1 MLKTLYQQ
9 IKQYRTAALLT
20 PGFTALEVL
29 MDVLIPYVTA
39 SLIDKGINA
48 GDMENVY
55 FYGAIMMGMALLSL
69 VFGILGG
76 RCSAYASTGFAAN
89 LRAAMYRNIQRMAFS
104 DIDKYATSGLI
115 TRMTTDVNAL
125 QSAFQQIMG
134 ISVRAP
140 FKLLLSIL
148 MCLVIDARLSLIFL
162 IALVILSFSL
172 YHIISRVAR
181 LFQQVFVKYDD
192 LNQSVQENITGI
204 RLVKAFVRED
214 YENAKFA
221 KAAENLYKLY
231 VKAESLM
238 AWNHPIMNMVVY
250 GCIIALSWMGA
261 HYIVEGTLTTGELTS
276 LFTYVMSILMSLMM
290 LSMVFVMLTQSAAS
304 AKRVAEIIEEEPDIV
319 NPANGIT
326 TIPDGSIEFRQV
338 RFDYK
343 SKVEGRRSKV
353 EGQRPKDEGRSSL
366 LVPPSSHHSSLLA
379 PPSSQ
384 SPLSEGEGSGVR
396 LPHKRS
402 ALYNITFSIKS
413 GETIGVIG
421 GTGSGKSTLV
431 NLISRLYDP
440 REGEVCV
447 GGHNVKDYDLTAL
460 RHAVSVVLQ
469 QNILFSGTVLDN
481 LRWGNPDATLEE
493 CRYACQMAQADEFV
507 SQMPEGYDT
516 QIEQGGTNVSGGQKQ
531 RLCIARALLKHP
543 KILVLDDST
552 SACDTATD
560 AKIREA
566 IHHQLPEMTKIIIA
580 QRILSVRDCDRILV
594 LDNGVVTGFDTHDN
608 LLKTN
613 TLYQE
618 INAIQHEDGGD
629 FDDKSLTPDPSLS
642 ERGGTRKEERGARN
656 EERLR
661 VGERSSGMGGA
672 TFDLRPLK

>member
-1 MLKTLYQQ
+1 
-9 IKQYRTAALLT
+9 
-20 PGFTALEVL
+20 

-48 GDMENVY
+48 GDMQNVY
-55 FYGAIMMGMALLSL
+55 FYGAIMLGMAFLSM

-89 LRAAMYRNIQRMAFS
+89 LRSAMYRNIQRLAFS

-115 TRMTTDVNAL
+115 TRMTTDVNSL
-125 QSAFQQIMG
+125 QSAFQQLLS

-140 FKLLLSIL
+140 FKLVLSIL
-148 MCLVIDARLSLIFL
+148 MCLLVDARLSLVFL
-162 IALVILSFSL
+162 IALIILSFSL

-181 LFQQVFVKYDD
+181 MFQQVYVKYDE
-192 LNQSVQENITGI
+192 LNLSVQENVTGI

-214 YENAKFA
+214 YENEKFA

-238 AWNHPIMNMVVY
+238 AWTHPVMNMVVY
-250 GCIIALSWMGA
+250 GCIIALSWLGA

-276 LFTYVMSILMSLMM
+276 LFSYVMSILVSLMM

-319 NPANGIT
+319 NPEHPVMEIS
-326 TIPDGSIEFRQV
+326 DGSIEFREV
-338 RFDYK
+338 RFDYQ
-343 SKVEGRRSKV
+343 SS
-353 EGQRPKDEGRSSL
+353 PKFGG
-366 LVPPSSHHSSLLA
+366 
-379 PPSSQ
+379 SQ
-384 SPLSEGEGSGVR
+384 
-396 LPHKRS
+396 HKRS
-402 ALYNITFSIKS
+402 ALYNITFSIKD

-440 REGEVCV
+440 TKGEVWV

-460 RHAVSVVLQ
+460 RSAVSVVLQ
-469 QNILFSGTVLDN
+469 QNILFSGSVMDN
-481 LRWGNPDATLEE
+481 LRWGNPDATPEE
-493 CRYACQMAQADEFV
+493 CRQARRIAQADEFV
-507 SQMPEGYDT
+507 SMMPDGYDT
-516 QIEQGGTNVSGGQKQ
+516 HIEQGGTNVSGGQKQ
-531 RLCIARALLKHP
+531 RLCIARALLRHP
-543 KILVLDDST
+543 RILVFDDSS
-552 SACDTATD
+552 SACDTATE

-566 IHHQLPEMTKIIIA
+566 IHTQLPEMTKIIIA
-580 QRILSVRDCDRILV
+580 QRILSVKDCDRILV
-594 LDNGVVTGFDTHDN
+594 MDNGVITGFDTHEN

-618 INAIQHEDGGD
+618 INAIQHEGGGD
-629 FDDKSLTPDPSLS
+629 FDENNTK
-642 ERGGTRKEERGARN
+642 
-656 EERLR
+656 
-661 VGERSSGMGGA
+661 GGA
-672 TFDLRPLK
+672 V

>member
-1 MLKTLYQQ
+1 MIKTLYQQ
-9 IKQYRTAALLT
+9 IRQYRTASLLT
-20 PGFTALEVL
+20 PAFTALEVL

-48 GDMENVY
+48 GDMESVY
-55 FYGAIMMGMALLSL
+55 FYGAVMMGMALLSL

-76 RCSAYASTGFAAN
+76 RCSAYAATGFAAN
-89 LRAAMYRNIQRMAFS
+89 LRSAMYRNIQRMAFS

-326 TIPDGSIEFRQV
+326 TVPDGSIEFRGV
-338 RFDYK
+338 RFDYR
-343 SKVEGRRSKV
+343 SKDEGQRSKV
-353 EGQRPKDEGRSSL
+353 
-366 LVPPSSHHSSLLA
+366 
-379 PPSSQ
+379 
-384 SPLSEGEGSGVR
+384 SPL

-447 GGHNVKDYDLTAL
+447 GGHNVRDYDLTAL

-507 SQMPEGYDT
+507 SQMPEGYNT
-516 QIEQGGTNVSGGQKQ
+516 RIEQGGTNVSGGQKQ

-618 INAIQHEDGGD
+618 INAIQTENIGD
-629 FDDKSLTPDPSLS
+629 FD
-642 ERGGTRKEERGARN
+642 A
-656 EERLR
+656 
-661 VGERSSGMGGA
+661 
-672 TFDLRPLK
+672 